1 MVKTYIPVLSIAGSD
16 SSGGAGIQADLKTFA
31 ALGCY
36 GMTVITATTAQNT
49 QGVKDIHPIPA
60 AHIEAQLNACLEDIP
75 PKAIKIGMVNQPEVV
90 EVLAYILKRLPQI
103 PIVFDPVMVATSG
116 DRLIADGTMAL
127 LKEKLFPL
135 ASLITP
141 NLDEAA
147 VLTGYKVDTIDKMN
161 QAGKAILDMHCQAVL
176 IKGGH
181 LSTPIIQDVLFQ
193 KDQSVQIF
201 ESPFINTSNLHGTG
215 CTLSSAIAAELAKG
229 HPLSLAVEEARKY
242 VIGALDSGKDIRTGH
257 GNGPLNHFYKP
268 QLQIIHEL
276 DR

>member
-31 ALGCY
+31 ALGCF

-49 QGVKDIHPIPA
+49 QGVRQIHPIPA
-60 AHIEAQLNACLEDIP
+60 AHIEAQMTAVLEDIP

-90 EVLAYILKRLPQI
+90 EVLAHFLKKFPQI

-116 DRLIADGTMAL
+116 DRLIADQTVAL

-147 VLTGYKVDTIDKMN
+147 VLTGYKVETIDKMN
-161 QAGKAILDMHCQAVL
+161 QAGKDILDMNCQAVL

-181 LSTPIIQDVLFQ
+181 LNSPIIQDILFQ
-193 KDQSVQIF
+193 KNQSLQIF
-201 ESPFINTSNLHGTG
+201 KSPYINTTNLHGTG

-229 HPLSLAVEEARKY
+229 NSLSLAVEIARKY
-242 VIGALDSGKDIRTGH
+242 VYEALESGKDIKTGH
-257 GNGPLNHFYKP
+257 GNGPLNHFFNP
-268 QLQIIHEL
+268 QLQIIHEM
-276 DR
+276 DP

>member
-1 MVKTYIPVLSIAGSD
+1 MVNTYIPVLSIAGSD

-49 QGVKDIHPIPA
+49 QGVRDIHPIPA
-60 AHIEAQLNACLEDIP
+60 AHIEAQLTTVLEDIP
-75 PKAIKIGMVNQPEVV
+75 PRAIKIGMVNQPEVV
-90 EVLAYILKRLPQI
+90 EVLAHILKKFPQI
-103 PIVFDPVMVATSG
+103 PLVFDPVMVATSG
-116 DRLIADGTMAL
+116 DRLIADGTVAL

-135 ASLITP
+135 SSLITP

-147 VLTGYKVDTIDKMN
+147 VLTGYKVDTVDKMN
-161 QAGKAILDMHCQAVL
+161 QAGKAIMDMQCQAVL

-181 LSTPIIQDVLFQ
+181 LNSPVIRDILFQ
-193 KDQSVQIF
+193 KNQSVQFF
-201 ESPFINTSNLHGTG
+201 ESPYINTTNLHGTG

-229 HPLSLAVEEARKY
+229 NTLSLAVEKARKY
-242 VIGALDSGKDIRTGH
+242 IFGALESGKDIKTGH
-257 GNGPLNHFYKP
+257 GNGPLNHFYQP
-268 QLQIIHEL
+268 QPQIIHEM